1 MPRFDGPTL
10 VLVTPAKAGI
20 QGRRSDLGTWI
31 PAFAGMTV
39 GGSGKISHF
48 GRVRKGLTN
57 MALDKAAVAHIAALA
72 RIRVDEGELEPLA
85 AELSHILEWVEQL
98 NEVDTEGVE
107 AMTSVAAMRL
117 PMRED
122 IVTDGD
128 CREPILANAPQTARG
143 FFVVPKVV
151 E

>member
-1 MPRFDGPTL
+1 
-10 VLVTPAKAGI
+10 
-20 QGRRSDLGTWI
+20 
-31 PAFAGMTV
+31 
-39 GGSGKISHF
+39 
-48 GRVRKGLTN
+48 